1 MPVLTKKFTL
11 CPENAPT
18 SLAGN
23 RGRVERL
30 GGLGEGRPFFSSSI
44 ELPSPAMGWFLVV
57 IGQAEAMDQFN
68 AGFWQLGLLVLLFA
82 GLQVWWIGGTLR
94 RNRQRDL
101 ARPMSGRE
109 FKRSLE
115 RIFKD
120 S

>member
-1 MPVLTKKFTL
+1 MTP
-11 CPENAPT
+11 

-30 GGLGEGRPFFSSSI
+30 GGLWEGLPFFCSSI
-44 ELPSPAMGWFLVV
+44 ELPSPAMVWFLVV

-68 AGFWQLGLLVLLFA
+68 AGYWQLGLLALVFA
-82 GLQVWWIGGTLR
+82 GLQLWWIGSTLR

-101 ARPMSGRE
+101 ARPLSERE

>member
-1 MPVLTKKFTL
+1 MAL
-11 CPENAPT
+11 
-18 SLAGN
+18 
-23 RGRVERL
+23 
-30 GGLGEGRPFFSSSI
+30 
-44 ELPSPAMGWFLVV
+44 FLVV

-68 AGFWQLGLLVLLFA
+68 AGYWQLGLLALVFA
-82 GLQVWWIGGTLR
+82 GLQLWWIGSTLR

-101 ARPMSGRE
+101 ARPLSELE